1 MDEMKLMLGGI
12 DTHGGRL
19 FYETA
24 REKDALPDYYF
35 TTKSHTN
42 FLHPYTPGSRS
53 LIYIS
58 LRSPSGGHCGL
69 GLMKVMGSLC

>member
-1 MDEMKLMLGGI
+1 MDEMKLMLLGGI

-35 TTKSHTN
+35 TNKLHTN
-42 FLHPYTPGSRS
+42 FLHPYTPCSRS
-53 LIYIS
+53 LIYIP
-58 LRSPSGGHCGL
+58 LPTNIEVPN
-69 GLMKVMGSLC
+69 LMVVMGL